1 MQSCWWRERFSQTTA
16 TAFCP
21 TIHQGVRGCMPTRHD
36 DKYACQP
43 STVRFWQLGISTAQI
58 NFQSQTLRKDL
69 KFTAPDSQEALIFTG
84 GRQKEKSSRQAQFV
98 ILQRSKQFFPSRIF
112 LSKCCDPLKSS
123 IGQKVSAWKL
133 EKKKFAVCFFTKN
146 DYCNH
151 LEFSASCGGFAQNM
165 FIERTRR
172 RLGGFRVVKFRT
184 LQKTSQILLSW
195 CFLLYC
201 KHGISKKKTS
211 VVWSRN
217 TDTSAIKKGKVK
229 HLLVLNNME
238 VGKCSWRPG
247 SETCCSI

>member
-84 GRQKEKSSRQAQFV
+84 GRQKKKSSRQAQFV

-123 IGQKVSAWKL
+123 IGQKVSTWKL
-133 EKKKFAVCFFTKN
+133 EKKKVCGLLLHKEWLLQSSWIQ
-146 DYCNH
+146 C
-151 LEFSASCGGFAQNM
+151 
-165 FIERTRR
+165 IVWR
-172 RLGGFRVVKFRT
+172 FRT
-184 LQKTSQILLSW
+184 KYVQRKNEKAVGRVQSRQIQDFTENVSN
-195 CFLLYC
+195 
-201 KHGISKKKTS
+201 SP
-211 VVWSRN
+211 
-217 TDTSAIKKGKVK
+217 
-229 HLLVLNNME
+229 LLVFFIVLQT
-238 VGKCSWRPG
+238 RH
-247 SETCCSI
+247 